1 MVSLM
6 SYAMGS
12 VTPGDSARTFL
23 SSYDQST
30 QPYRFFIPEA
40 AKKGEPLP
48 LLVVLHGKWVDQ
60 NAWFDYTPV
69 KNYAQQRGFVVIAP
83 YARGDYFY
91 RGPGE
96 QDVLDL
102 IQEAQTLVSIDSSRI
117 YLMGHSMGGW
127 GTWWLGL
134 RHPDMFAA
142 ICPMSGMAP
151 LDLIENAKYLAPIV
165 IHDSTDNI
173 VPVKNS
179 REAVDELEKKGIPH
193 QYIEPAHYG
202 HDSKMIG
209 DYLPTVLDWFENHR
223 KITRPYQIEFTC
235 RTPLTGN
242 AYWLRILSFI
252 DPVKAEG
259 KISALL
265 NGDRVLKIQ
274 TRNLDEFAINLQQM
288 PGFSTDSLILSVD
301 SSQMEIQPMENK
313 DLLLKRDSKSGHWKV
328 EFTDWQKIPTPK
340 SLVIAKWNKD
350 SAIKTDKGILAKSA
364 AFFLNRRYKT
374 NFCLFQE
381 DMFQMPVGPLTRE
394 KIQDLYVYREEAL
407 AQFELDGETL
417 QKIMKELD
425 KDSPLV
431 RVKPFPEIKEISP
444 LKTYQVLA
452 PVNIA
457 TLFSQTPQVLND
469 TIKEILVEEVE
480 KESIFPPKF

>member
-1 MVSLM
+1 M
-6 SYAMGS
+6 SYAMGAI
-12 VTPGDSARTFL
+12 TPGDSARTFL
-23 SSYDQST
+23 STYDQSS
-30 QPYRFFIPEA
+30 QPYRLFIPDAVKE
-40 AKKGEPLP
+40 GNPLP

-69 KNYAQQRGFVVIAP
+69 KNYANQRGYVVIAP

-102 IQEAQTLVSIDSSRI
+102 IKEAQTLVSIDTNRI

-134 RHPDMFAA
+134 RHPDIFAA
-142 ICPMSGMAP
+142 ICPMAGMAP
-151 LDLIENAKYLAPIV
+151 LDLIENAKYLAPMV

-173 VPVKNS
+173 VPVENS
-179 REAVDELEKKGIPH
+179 RNAVRELEKKNISH
-193 QYIEPAHYG
+193 QYIEPAKYA

-209 DYLPTVLDWFENHR
+209 DYLPTVLDWFDNHR
-223 KITRPYQIEFTC
+223 KITRPYQIEYTC
-235 RTPLTGN
+235 RTPLNGN

-252 DPVKAEG
+252 DPIKAEG

-288 PGFSTDSLILSVD
+288 PGFATDSLILSVD

-313 DLLLKRDSKSGHWKV
+313 DLLLKRDNKSGQWKV
-328 EFTDWQKIPTPK
+328 EFISWQKLPVYESK
-340 SLVIAKWNKD
+340 VIAQWNKD
-350 SAIKTDKGILAKSA
+350 TAALFTDKSILAKSA
-364 AFFLNRRYKT
+364 AFFLNRRFKT
-374 NFCLFQE
+374 DCCLFQD

-407 AQFELDGETL
+407 AKFEVDGETL
-417 QKIMKELD
+417 QKVMKELD

-444 LKTYQVLA
+444 LKTYQVLT

-457 TLFSQTPQVLND
+457 TLFSPTPQILD
-469 TIKEILVEEVE
+469 ETIKEILVEEVE
-480 KESIFPPKF
+480 KENLFPPKF